1 MSLYSEFSSLLP
13 YLQSVRKLKNY
24 LSFDVSFPETWK
36 IPKKFVQEDKVMEQQ
51 SNVENHRLISF
62 VSEINETEIEQTR
75 NNIQNIV
82 NYNIEREEKEKLLE
96 NKIDELKVLFEKNSL
111 NSLKTL
117 KLDLKVPKLK
127 VKEDE
132 QEFKGAKLVDE

>member
-117 KLDLKVPKLK
+117 KLDLKVPKVK

>member
-1 MSLYSEFSSLLP
+1 MFQEFNMLFP
-13 YLQSVRKLKNY
+13 YIQSVRKLKNY

>member
-51 SNVENHRLISF
+51 SNVQNHRLISF

-82 NYNIEREEKEKLLE
+82 DYNIEREEKEKLLE

-117 KLDLKVPKLK
+117 KLDLKVPKVK